1 MSTRTTARNPSSA
14 IEAKKANITAGSTA
28 PLEYPLSGK
37 PDYFMV
43 LSPIKYVQTVAGL
56 EPDKIDITISSG
68 SKSIPVVKA
77 GSTSGKTIM
86 LPLPE
91 QIQDQLNLNYN
102 SIDLGMVAAGFR
114 AGAAIGDAFSSGGF
128 GAGISSMKTELMAGG
143 NYALRSAIGGIS
155 DEVGALVNSGMGDVP
170 NPYSTLLFKN
180 VDQRQFQ
187 FSFNFAPA
195 SKQESDVLKEI
206 INQIR
211 YLSLP
216 REDKNFLDFPYEWE
230 ISFGGTDYLFSMSRG
245 VITDFQVSYGAS
257 GGMAFFKD
265 TGAPQFVKMSF
276 TFKEIFPMN
285 KTLIDISGSSMT
297 PITNQRGAND
307 AVQSLD
313 SASRDRGTVLT
324 IPPAA
329 NTSA

>member
-1 MSTRTTARNPSSA
+1 MPFYRLNKEYNQQGIYMSTRTTARNPSSA

-211 YLSLP
+211 YLS
-216 REDKNFLDFPYEWE
+216 E
-230 ISFGGTDYLFSMSRG
+230 
-245 VITDFQVSYGAS
+245 
-257 GGMAFFKD
+257 
-265 TGAPQFVKMSF
+265 
-276 TFKEIFPMN
+276 
-285 KTLIDISGSSMT
+285 
-297 PITNQRGAND
+297 PIICFRCHE
-307 AVQSLD
+307 V
-313 SASRDRGTVLT
+313 
-324 IPPAA
+324 
-329 NTSA
+329 